1 MPDHKRLPL
10 PKKLLLRAKSHIFTG
25 QSKPAPARVSLQ
37 VDTALVAAA
46 SPSGALA
53 FSSPFK
59 PTAEEAPRRAACA
72 QVHVDARIVLD
83 HPGAALRAK
92 QRAAAVERLNRR
104 RAVRALA
111 AVVARGRAAR
121 LLARRADAF
130 RAARGL
136 SEWRQAAEAARRRAA
151 ADDLLDAYADARR
164 TQRGLERWRRGAAR
178 LRRRRRLRTHGRR
191 AFHRWAKLIR
201 YARRLRAA
209 RVFGVLKRA
218 AQRRRR
224 RELVVA
230 DAYRRA
236 RLRLVLG
243 AWVPVAATWK
253 AHRIT
258 YELERRHMT
267 RLVAAVFARWVRVR
281 RFRRA
286 ARDFLRAR
294 GLERRRTRQ
303 LARRCLRGWRARG
316 RQALVL
322 ATPQQKHNRE
332 RSSRSL
338 FSEDAIR
345 RIHAPYT

>member
-1 MPDHKRLPL
+1 MAPFGRASPAEERHRGLPGRLCSL
-10 PKKLLLRAKSHIFTG
+10 VRCRQRA
-25 QSKPAPARVSLQ
+25 ARVVRRELALYAAHRALQ
-37 VDTALVAAA
+37 GAGKRCTAWQSGGQKWEHATLPRRTNATDAMRGEASDFAAMRDAFRNAGLCTESTPAALVESWCARRDDA
-46 SPSGALA
+46 SDGEDSLYVPSPQRVKIRRRLA
-53 FSSPFK
+53 EACVGSPRFV
-59 PTAEEAPRRAACA
+59 RRAAE
-72 QVHVDARIVLD
+72 
-83 HPGAALRAK
+83 
-92 QRAAAVERLNRR
+92 AAAVERLNRR

-136 SEWRQAAEAARRRAA
+136 SEWRKAVEAVRRRAA

-164 TQRGLERWRRGAAR
+164 TQRGLGRWRRGAAR

-236 RLRLVLG
+236 RLRLVLE
-243 AWVPVAATWK
+243 AWVPVCVEINQCAGCTT
-253 AHRIT
+253 IL
-258 YELERRHMT
+258 Y
-267 RLVAAVFARWVRVR
+267 
-281 RFRRA
+281 
-286 ARDFLRAR
+286 
-294 GLERRRTRQ
+294 
-303 LARRCLRGWRARG
+303 
-316 RQALVL
+316 
-322 ATPQQKHNRE
+322 
-332 RSSRSL
+332 
-338 FSEDAIR
+338 
-345 RIHAPYT
+345 

>member
-1 MPDHKRLPL
+1 MRGEASDFAAMRDAFRSAGLCSE
-10 PKKLLLRAKSHIFTG
+10 AT
-25 QSKPAPARVSLQ
+25 PA
-37 VDTALVAAA
+37 ALVESWCARRDDASDGEDSLYVPSPQRVKIRRRLAEACVA
-46 SPSGALA
+46 SPR
-53 FSSPFK
+53 FV
-59 PTAEEAPRRAACA
+59 RRAAE
-72 QVHVDARIVLD
+72 
-83 HPGAALRAK
+83 
-92 QRAAAVERLNRR
+92 AAAVERLNRR

-136 SEWRQAAEAARRRAA
+136 SEWRKAAEAARRRAA

-164 TQRGLERWRRGAAR
+164 TQRGLGRWRRGAAR

-243 AWVPVAATWK
+243 AWAPVTATWR
-253 AHRIT
+253 AHRIA
-258 YELERRHMT
+258 YAREALYAR
-267 RLVAAVFARWVRVR
+267 RLVEAVFARWVRVR

-316 RQALVL
+316 HQALVL